1 VFVQHPYDKGDLIIL
16 PSEQKDL
23 KLVVTQIYL
32 MHTSFEPVE
41 KGKDIHIPHSKL
53 SSDYIENWSRL
64 AQADP
69 SPVSVVLHLDPK
81 STLPNLQEM
90 WELQADVTKYVQ
102 DHPSRF
108 YKSPELTR
116 VPIKEEDLME
126 SGINVEFKTKRK
138 VCHVI
143 LRPIHLLAKL
153 RRSLGNSIT
162 TIKISEIKYCVTFVV
177 DCRRR
182 NSHSSHSKKASL
194 LLWKISL

>member
-16 PSEQKDL
+16 PSEQNDL
-23 KLVVTQIYL
+23 KLVVKQIYL
-32 MHTSFEPVE
+32 MHTSFEPVGR
-41 KGKDIHIPHSKL
+41 GKDIHIPHSKL
-53 SSDYIENWSRL
+53 SSDCIENWSRL
-64 AQADP
+64 AQADH
-69 SPVSVVLHLDPK
+69 SPFSVVLHLDPK
-81 STLPNLQEM
+81 STLPSLHDM

-102 DHPSRF
+102 VHPSRF
-108 YKSPELTR
+108 YKSPQLSL
-116 VPIKEEDLME
+116 VPIEEEDLME

-153 RRSLGNSIT
+153 RRSLRNSIT